1 MARSK
6 PVDENGYAD
15 GRNAIEAENQKLR
28 DQNYRLRLA
37 IEEAARLIWIKPTE
51 AEKILSKALE
61 DC

>member
-51 AEKILSKALE
+51 AEKILIESA
-61 DC
+61 